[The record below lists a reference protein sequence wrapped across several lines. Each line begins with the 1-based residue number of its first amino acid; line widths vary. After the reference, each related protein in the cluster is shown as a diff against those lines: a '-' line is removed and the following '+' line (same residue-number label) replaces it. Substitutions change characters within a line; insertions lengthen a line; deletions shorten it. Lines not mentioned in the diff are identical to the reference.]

1 MDYPTRTRTGGAVL
15 DRLVLTGWGAVTSYV
30 TSLFTWTDG
39 GRLWWVF
46 TQSSG
51 DLSFYRRKTAGSGDK
66 VCSGTVSS
74 GLVTLS
80 QANTSGISGTAEL
93 TTGDYS
99 GALVQPTADS
109 TGDVILSWCDE
120 NDLIDAAKGVP
131 NVLDSNSKWF
141 GQLARFESLF
151 LHHMRDYGNYVQQR
165 LAGRVNNDFNG
176 RPGLCD
182 IMEPREL
189 AKSYANYIVSEVMEG
204 RQGTDLAKIE
214 ATKIKRARAFDLLDS
229 LELAVDTGASRKL
242 EAKID
247 FSSGVLVRG

>member
-1 MDYPTRTRTGGAVL
+1 MDYPSRTRTGDAVL
-15 DRLVLTGWGAVTSYV
+15 DRLVLTGWGAVTSNV

-74 GLVTLS
+74 GLVTLA

-99 GALVQPTADS
+99 GALVMPTVNS

-120 NDLIDAAKGVP
+120 NDLIDAARGVP

-151 LHHMRDYGNYVQQR
+151 LHHMADFGNYVQQR
-165 LAGRVNNDFNG
+165 LAGAVQNDFNNKP
-176 RPGLCD
+176 RLCD
-182 IMEPREL
+182 IMEPRQL
-189 AKSYANYIVSEVMEG
+189 AKAYANYIVSEAMET
-204 RQGTDLAKIE
+204 RQGADPVKMAATEAKR
-214 ATKIKRARAFDLLDS
+214 KRAFDLLRS
-229 LELAVDTGASRKL
+229 LDIAIDTGASRKA
-242 EAKID
+242 ESKTD
-247 FSSGVLVRG
+247 MSSGVLIRG